1 MSDSERGRY
10 PGYQID
16 HGAAEQKPFYLVGPL
31 PRPKQSPDDFGLG
44 MTPCLVLPYG
54 SADKMVGQPTQ
65 GRQTLAE
72 LAFANP
78 GLT

>member
-1 MSDSERGRY
+1 MR
-10 PGYQID
+10 
-16 HGAAEQKPFYLVGPL
+16 PL
-31 PRPKQSPDDFGLG
+31 SRSDDFGLG
-44 MTPCLVLPYG
+44 VTPRDGVAYG

-78 GLT
+78 GLMGETASR